1 MGYSRRDK
9 QTTHEPIVRVAAK
22 RFRKR
27 GLEGI
32 GVSNAMKEA
41 GVTVGGFYK
50 HFGSRDELIVET
62 LATAFKDLD
71 VWEEHTADMAQ
82 LLQSYLTEAHRDAPG
97 TGCAMGA
104 LPGAMTRGSKSA
116 RALYTARVKR
126 SLAFS
131 TALLPSNQPRDK
143 RGRALN
149 ILSALL
155 GAINLSRAVSDPNL
169 SREILDSVRE
179 GLPNVERLD
188 QIAPFVAK
196 MRIAK
201 GVSQTELARRLG
213 VSKQVISRYEET
225 EYQTVAISRLQRILD
240 AIGIKTLVTLSA

>member
-1 MGYSRRDK
+1 MGHSRRDK
-9 QTTHEPIVRVAAK
+9 QTTHERIVKVAAK
-22 RFRKR
+22 RFRER

-32 GVSNAMKEA
+32 GVADVMKEA

-50 HFGSRDELIVET
+50 HFGSRDELVVEA

-71 VWEEHTADMAQ
+71 VWEEHTADMAH
-82 LLQSYLTEAHRDAPG
+82 LLQNYLTEAHRDAPG

-104 LPGAMTRGSKSA
+104 LLGDMTRGSKSA

-131 TALLPSNQPRDK
+131 SALLPSRQRSDK
-143 RGRALN
+143 RRRALL

-169 SREILDSVRE
+169 SREILHRVRE
-179 GLPNVERLD
+179 ELIGLVKSGPHAD
-188 QIAPFVAK
+188 
-196 MRIAK
+196 
-201 GVSQTELARRLG
+201 
-213 VSKQVISRYEET
+213 
-225 EYQTVAISRLQRILD
+225 
-240 AIGIKTLVTLSA
+240 

>member
-9 QTTHEPIVRVAAK
+9 QATHERIVRVAAK
-22 RFRKR
+22 RFRER

-32 GVSNAMKEA
+32 GVADVMKEA

-50 HFGSRDELIVET
+50 HFGSRDELVVEA

-71 VWEEHTADMAQ
+71 VWEEHAADMAQ

-104 LPGAMTRGSKSA
+104 LLGDMTRGSKSA
-116 RALYTARVKR
+116 RVLYTTRVKR

-131 TALLPSNQPRDK
+131 SALLPSSQGGNK
-143 RGRALN
+143 RGRALL

-169 SREILDSVRE
+169 SREILQAVRE
-179 GLPNVERLD
+179 ELIGLLKP
-188 QIAPFVAK
+188 
-196 MRIAK
+196 
-201 GVSQTELARRLG
+201 GSHTG
-213 VSKQVISRYEET
+213 
-225 EYQTVAISRLQRILD
+225 
-240 AIGIKTLVTLSA
+240 